1 MIVGWLRC
9 TEEKLYKKEL
19 KRKENLRKEGRGC
32 RFLVWSSAHS
42 VRGTY
47 DPKPETI
54 PTVVTSRDL
63 HGTDL
68 IHTDWSPSK
77 PSHVTS
83 EPLLSIILQFSI
95 GSFILMLCGV
105 NLSFYIYINAYLIQK
120 NMCAWL
126 QVIPWDYNFF
136 SFLWPV
142 NIEVVIKL

>member
-1 MIVGWLRC
+1 MLKKSFI
-9 TEEKLYKKEL
+9 KKEI

-63 HGTDL
+63 HSTDL

-83 EPLLSIILQFSI
+83 APLLSFY
-95 GSFILMLCGV
+95 SFLLEVLFWCCV
-105 NLSFYIYINAYLIQK
+105 NLSICHFIFTLMCISYK
-120 NMCAWL
+120 NVCMWL
-126 QVIPWDYNFF
+126 RVIPSDSFPTFPFF
-136 SFLWPV
+136 
-142 NIEVVIKL
+142 I